1 MPEPS
6 NIDCHP
12 SRNEAQ
18 IAFVKAIEA
27 LTGDPDVGPG
37 QIAWLRRQRPVAIDV
52 HDRVLLSYP
61 SDLEARLARCSEA
74 MVRVDNK
81 LRANG
86 IAAGLSFGVSI
97 RRNAEP
103 TQGVFT
109 PQQTVPEPK
118 RPPWDRKPV
127 YLPSFLVATTL
138 PHSDLKVSEFTRVN
152 GKIRTTLHAP
162 KRIGLPFGVHAR
174 LILIHLATGAVRTRS
189 RRFAV
194 GRSINE
200 LLARMSITNG
210 GGRDGQSTRARNQL
224 NRLCATTFTTTTLL
238 GNQGEN
244 LGDRRPLDGEG
255 PEGSRGDPRRA
266 VLRAGHEVGRASRSG
281 DRADAAPFAAGLGPV
296 RLADLPDGDARQ
308 DRDSQLAG
316 ASGAVRLRVRTAPG
330 FPCKI
335 PESAGTRERGLA
347 WAVERRSRREAR
359 CPGSGASLGR
369 ELDGAPEREARLAAA
384 VCAGLVA
391 HILQHPKFARADQ
404 FAPVWSRFFPLE
416 ISTSRLPRFAPVW
429 SRPCAGLVARPA
441 PV

>member
-6 NIDCHP
+6 NIDRHP

-37 QIAWLRRQRPVAIDV
+37 QIEWLRRQRPVAIDV

-81 LRANG
+81 LRSNG

-97 RRNAEP
+97 RRNAGP
-103 TQGVFT
+103 SQGVFV
-109 PQQTVPEPK
+109 PQPTVHGAQ
-118 RPPWDRKPV
+118 RPPWERKPV

-138 PHSDLKVSEFTRVN
+138 PHSNLKASEFTRVN

-244 LGDRRPLDGEG
+244 LVIADRWMEKGPKGREVILGERFFEQATKSAVPLD
-255 PEGSRGDPRRA
+255 PVIVRTLRRSPLALDLYAWLTYRMATLDKTATVSWPALQAQFGSEYARPRDFRA
-266 VLRAGHEVGRASRSG
+266 KFRN
-281 DRADAAPFAAGLGPV
+281 
-296 RLADLPDGDARQ
+296 
-308 DRDSQLAG
+308 QLA
-316 ASGAVRLRVRTAPG
+316 RVKEAWPG
-330 FPCKI
+330 QLSV
-335 PESAGTRERGLA
+335 EAG
-347 WAVERRSRREAR
+347 ERRVVLD
-359 CPGSGASLGR
+359 PGPPSVASWM
-369 ELDGAPEREARLAAA
+369 ERQNAKQ
-384 VCAGLVA
+384 G
-391 HILQHPKFARADQ
+391 
-404 FAPVWSRFFPLE
+404 
-416 ISTSRLPRFAPVW
+416 
-429 SRPCAGLVARPA
+429 
-441 PV
+441 